1 MFYLFSS
8 PDGSVSCLS
17 YLTFAFSFTPFPLS
31 WLFTFC
37 KEKLEFCKEKAP
49 EPIPLYIQQIWQ
61 DDAVRRQRFN
71 DTITDWHYSHSRL
84 SALRRTP
91 ECRLSRNRHRPQ
103 LPHPCLIIRILFL
116 TKTNKTLAVTQCH
129 EIVKRNHFSSDDT
142 SVSKES
148 ILSGGWK
155 ERTEQYA

>member
-17 YLTFAFSFTPFPLS
+17 YLTFAFSFTPFLLS

-61 DDAVRRQRFN
+61 DDAKRVRSEELRVKSEERRVIFSLHSSPFSLHSSLITFLSSLITLHFHRASLFFRFSFVSGPRS
-71 DTITDWHYSHSRL
+71 DGGG
-84 SALRRTP
+84 SALCGMRAGRGSA
-91 ECRLSRNRHRPQ
+91 SRKPS
-103 LPHPCLIIRILFL
+103 PHKGQR
-116 TKTNKTLAVTQCH
+116 A
-129 EIVKRNHFSSDDT
+129 
-142 SVSKES
+142 
-148 ILSGGWK
+148 
-155 ERTEQYA
+155 